1 MLLALFQNRSPKLA
15 SERSPF
21 CFPSAQ
27 RKTTKCSLFFP
38 RFFFCSLL
46 GKVLSPAI
54 PARASA
60 LALEE
65 NFPFFAR
72 RLLRSWTLSLLSH
85 RDSPPN
91 SSLFPFFIP
100 LHTNTR
106 KVGTDFAR
114 IFSPVDSSLPLS
126 LSLAGD
132 DDCLPAFIDVN
143 FPCHRETHTHTNS
156 EGGPNEWSSVSGFFF
171 LVKFF
176 PNPALQQQ
184 FSRLPN
190 FWTIPRK
197 VLPPWSSQQLGC
209 ALFASFHARPN

>member
-85 RDSPPN
+85 RDSPSN

-114 IFSPVDSSLPLS
+114 FFSPVDSSLPLS
-126 LSLAGD
+126 LSLVTMTA
-132 DDCLPAFIDVN
+132 CLPLLMLIFHVTEKRTLTLTLRGALMN
-143 FPCHRETHTHTNS
+143 GRRS
-156 EGGPNEWSSVSGFFF
+156 RGFSF
-171 LVKFF
+171 L
-176 PNPALQQQ
+176 
-184 FSRLPN
+184 
-190 FWTIPRK
+190 
-197 VLPPWSSQQLGC
+197 
-209 ALFASFHARPN
+209 